1 MQSKQSKS
9 IKLVPKKGGNGY
21 VSSYTVS
28 ISLKE
33 AQLLGFVNED
43 KTINSIEKII
53 DGDKLIIQ
61 KITQ

>member
-21 VSSYTVS
+21 ISSFTVN

-33 AQLLGFVNED
+33 AEKLGFENN
-43 KTINSIEKII
+43 NSSIKLVEKII
-53 DGDKLIIQ
+53 DGDKLII
-61 KITQ
+61 KKAN

>member
-21 VSSYTVS
+21 VSSFTVN

-33 AQLLGFVNED
+33 AEKLGFENN
-43 KTINSIEKII
+43 NSSIKLVEKII
-53 DGDKLIIQ
+53 DGDKLII
-61 KITQ
+61 KKAN

>member
-21 VSSYTVS
+21 ISSFTVN

-33 AQLLGFVNED
+33 AEKLGFEN
-43 KTINSIEKII
+43 NN
-53 DGDKLIIQ
+53 
-61 KITQ
+61 

>member
-21 VSSYTVS
+21 VSSFTVN

-33 AQLLGFVNED
+33 AEKLGFENN
-43 KTINSIEKII
+43 NSNIKLVEKII
-53 DGDKLIIQ
+53 DGDKLII
-61 KITQ
+61 KKAN